1 MKNAVPPKGKHMFGT
16 VRVGEKGQI
25 VIPKR
30 AREIFS
36 ISPGDE
42 LTVLG
47 DEEQGLALIKNEK
60 FLQIVAEIMKRQE
73 LLGGWE
79 ETESDDGD

>member
-1 MKNAVPPKGKHMFGT
+1 M
-16 VRVGEKGQI
+16 
-25 VIPKR
+25 
-30 AREIFS
+30 
-36 ISPGDE
+36 
-42 LTVLG
+42 LG

-73 LLGGWE
+73 LPEGWE